1 MGYEGARTAETLAEF
16 VNSEGGTNVKIA
28 STPSN
33 VVVLTPA
40 NFHEVVHDEKKGVP
54 VEFYAPWCGHCKS
67 LAPISAIYEKVA
79 TAFYLEEDVV
89 IAILDADAH
98 KDLAEK
104 YGISSFPTL
113 KFFPKN
119 NKADEDYDDGR
130 DLEDFVTFINE
141 KCGTDVNTGSAK
153 PIEGTKASNEP
164 HGAGVRFKHQ
174 YTYQYRVQ
182 MVF

>member
-1 MGYEGARTAETLAEF
+1 MKYLL
-16 VNSEGGTNVKIA
+16 
-28 STPSN
+28 PSR
-33 VVVLTPA
+33 
-40 NFHEVVHDEKKGVP
+40 
-54 VEFYAPWCGHCKS
+54 
-67 LAPISAIYEKVA
+67 
-79 TAFYLEEDVV
+79 
-89 IAILDADAH
+89 
-98 KDLAEK
+98 

-164 HGAGVRFKHQ
+164 HRSWGPFQTSIYLSISCPNGLLRPPLSSSSKELRVSTLHASIGARMRKC
-174 YTYQYRVQ
+174 
-182 MVF
+182 